1 MKAAMMGNPR
11 IRLAH
16 RSVEGA
22 ELQKEGVPFHFRRLG
37 AALGAEIVDLDL
49 SGPINDETFAAVRRA
64 FVESDGL
71 LVFRNQRITPEQHIA
86 FSKRFGPLM
95 IHVLHKFLLPGHPE
109 ILQISNIVEN
119 GEPIGLGDA
128 GRIWH
133 SDLSYTPEPSLG
145 SLLYALE
152 IPSEGGDTSFANMS
166 DAYDA
171 LPAEIK
177 GRIDG
182 KLAVHSYSHS
192 YAKFSGS
199 KFRPA
204 LTQKQKDEVAE
215 VVHPVVRTHPET
227 GRKAL
232 FVNEGF
238 TSRIVDL
245 TEAESRELLEFLF
258 AHSTKPEFVYRHHWQ
273 DHDLLFWDNRC
284 TIHLAHGCPPQLRR
298 HMHRTTVKGDA
309 PYYV

>member
-1 MKAAMMGNPR
+1 MGKPTSG
-11 IRLAH
+11 LAH
-16 RSVEGA
+16 RSVDDTARRRERA
-22 ELQKEGVPFHFRRLG
+22 PFQFRRLG
-37 AALGAEIVDLDL
+37 AALGAEIADLDL
-49 SGPINDETFAAVRRA
+49 SRPVNDETFAAVRRA
-64 FVESDGL
+64 FLESDGL

-95 IHVLHKFLLPGHPE
+95 IHVLDKFLLPGHPE
-109 ILQISNIVEN
+109 ILRVSNVIEN

-133 SDLSYTPEPSLG
+133 SDLSYTAEPSLG

-152 IPSEGGDTSFANMS
+152 IPTEGGDTSFGNMAA
-166 DAYDA
+166 AYDA
-171 LPAEIK
+171 LPAEIRR
-177 GRIDG
+177 RIDG
-182 KLAVHSYSHS
+182 KLAVHSYGHS

-204 LTQKQKDEVAE
+204 LTQKQKDQVAE

-227 GRKAL
+227 RRKAL

-238 TSRIVDL
+238 TSHIVGL
-245 TEAESRELLEFLF
+245 PEEESRELLEFLF

-309 PYYV
+309 PY

>member
-1 MKAAMMGNPR
+1 MGNRRTGLAGESSDGAAPR
-11 IRLAH
+11 EEDA
-16 RSVEGA
+16 
-22 ELQKEGVPFHFRRLG
+22 PFQFRRLG

-49 SGPINDETFAAVRRA
+49 SRPVNDETFARVRRA
-64 FVESDGL
+64 FLESNGL
-71 LVFRNQRITPEQHIA
+71 LVFRDQHITPEQHIA
-86 FSKRFGPLM
+86 FSRLFGPLM
-95 IHVLHKFLLPGHPE
+95 IHVLDKFLLPGHPE
-109 ILQISNIVEN
+109 ILRVSNVIEN

-152 IPSEGGDTSFANMS
+152 IPGEGGDTSFANMAA
-166 DAYDA
+166 AYEA

-177 GRIDG
+177 QRLDG
-182 KLAVHSYSHS
+182 KSAVHSYSHS

-199 KFRPA
+199 KFRPK
-204 LTQKQKDEVAE
+204 LTQQQKDQVAE
-215 VVHPVVRTHPET
+215 VVHPAVRTHPET

-245 TEAESRELLEFLF
+245 PEAESRELLELLF
-258 AHSTKPEFVYRHHWQ
+258 AHSTQPQFVYRHRWQ
-273 DHDLLFWDNRC
+273 DHDILFWDNRS
-284 TIHLAHGCPPQLRR
+284 TIHLAHGCPPELRR

-309 PYYV
+309 PY

>member
-1 MKAAMMGNPR
+1 MRNESIGARCSSDGLAPGKEDAPFQFQ
-11 IRLAH
+11 RL
-16 RSVEGA
+16 S
-22 ELQKEGVPFHFRRLG
+22 

-49 SGPINDETFAAVRRA
+49 SRPINDETFAAVRRA
-64 FVESDGL
+64 FVESNGL
-71 LVFRNQRITPEQHIA
+71 LVFRDQRITPEQHVA
-86 FSKRFGPLM
+86 FSQRFGPLM
-95 IHVLHKFLLPGHPE
+95 IHVLDKFLLPGHPE
-109 ILQISNIVEN
+109 ILRVSNVIEN

-152 IPSEGGDTSFANMS
+152 IPTEGGDTSFANMS
-166 DAYDA
+166 AAYDA
-171 LPAEIK
+171 LPAEI
-177 GRIDG
+177 RQRLDG
-182 KLAVHSYSHS
+182 KLAVHSYGHS

-199 KFRPA
+199 KFRPE
-204 LTQKQKDEVAE
+204 LTQKQKDQVAE

-227 GRKAL
+227 GQKTL

-245 TEAESRELLEFLF
+245 PEAESRELLKFLF
-258 AHSTKPEFVYRHHWQ
+258 EHSTQPRFVYRHRWQ

-309 PYYV
+309 PY

>member
-1 MKAAMMGNPR
+1 MTDRSIGLARCSSDGAAPR
-11 IRLAH
+11 
-16 RSVEGA
+16 
-22 ELQKEGVPFHFRRLG
+22 KEDAPFQSRRLG

-49 SGPINDETFAAVRRA
+49 SRTINDETFATLRRS
-64 FVESDGL
+64 FLESNGL
-71 LVFRNQRITPEQHIA
+71 LVFRDQRITPEQHIA
-86 FSKRFGPLM
+86 FSRRFGPLM
-95 IHVLHKFLLPGHPE
+95 IHVLDKFLLPGHPE
-109 ILQISNIVEN
+109 ILQVSNVIVN

-133 SDLSYTPEPSLG
+133 SDLSYTAEPSLG

-152 IPSEGGDTSFANMS
+152 IPTEGGDTSFANMS
-166 DAYDA
+166 AAYDA
-171 LPAEIK
+171 LPSEIK
-177 GRIDG
+177 QQLDG
-182 KLAVHSYSHS
+182 KSAVHSYSHS

-199 KFRPA
+199 KFRPK
-204 LTQKQKDEVAE
+204 LTQQQKDQVAE

-227 GRKAL
+227 GQKAL

-245 TEAESRELLEFLF
+245 PEAESRELLEFLF
-258 AHSTKPEFVYRHHWQ
+258 AHSTQPQFVYRHRWQ

-298 HMHRTTVKGDA
+298 HMHRTTVKGDE
-309 PYYV
+309 PF

>member
-1 MKAAMMGNPR
+1 MRNRSIG
-11 IRLAH
+11 LAGC
-16 RSVEGA
+16 SSEGA
-22 ELQKEGVPFHFRRLG
+22 APGKEDATFQFRRLG

-49 SGPINDETFAAVRRA
+49 SRPINDETFAAVRRA
-64 FVESDGL
+64 FLESNGL
-71 LVFRNQRITPEQHIA
+71 LVFRDQHITPEQHIA
-86 FSKRFGPLM
+86 FSRRFGPLM
-95 IHVLHKFLLPGHPE
+95 IHVLDKFLLPEHPE
-109 ILQISNIVEN
+109 ILRVSNVIEN

-152 IPSEGGDTSFANMS
+152 IPTEGGDTSFANMAA
-166 DAYDA
+166 AYDA

-177 GRIDG
+177 QRLDG
-182 KLAVHSYSHS
+182 KSAVHSYGHS
-192 YAKFSGS
+192 YAQFSGS
-199 KFRPA
+199 KWRPK
-204 LTQKQKDEVAE
+204 LTEKQKDEVAE

-227 GRKAL
+227 RRKTL

-245 TEAESRELLEFLF
+245 PEAESRELLDFLF
-258 AHSTKPEFVYRHHWQ
+258 AHSTQPQFVYRHPWQ

-284 TIHLAHGCPPQLRR
+284 TIHLAHGCPPELRR

-309 PYYV
+309 PY

>member
-1 MKAAMMGNPR
+1 MEDA
-11 IRLAH
+11 
-16 RSVEGA
+16 
-22 ELQKEGVPFHFRRLG
+22 PFQFRRLG
-37 AALGAEIVDLDL
+37 AALGAEILDLDL
-49 SGPINDETFAAVRRA
+49 SRPINDETFAAVRRA
-64 FVESDGL
+64 FVESSGL
-71 LVFRNQRITPEQHIA
+71 LVFRDQHITPEQHIA
-86 FSKRFGPLM
+86 FSRRFGPLM
-95 IHVLHKFLLPGHPE
+95 IHVLDKFLLPGHPE
-109 ILQISNIVEN
+109 ILRVSNVIEN

-133 SDLSYTPEPSLG
+133 SDLSYTAEPSLG

-152 IPSEGGDTSFANMS
+152 IPKEGGDTSFANMAA
-166 DAYDA
+166 AYDA

-177 GRIDG
+177 QRLDG
-182 KLAVHSYSHS
+182 KSAAHSYSHS

-199 KFRPA
+199 KFRPK
-204 LTQKQKDEVAE
+204 LTQQQRDQVAE

-227 GRKAL
+227 GRKTL

-245 TEAESRELLEFLF
+245 PEAESRQLLEFLF
-258 AHSTKPEFVYRHHWQ
+258 PHSTQPQFVYRHRWQ

-284 TIHLAHGCPPQLRR
+284 TIHLAHGCPPELRR

-309 PYYV
+309 PY

>member
-1 MKAAMMGNPR
+1 MRTRSIGLARSCSDGARPR
-11 IRLAH
+11 
-16 RSVEGA
+16 
-22 ELQKEGVPFHFRRLG
+22 KEDAPFEFRRIG

-49 SGPINDETFAAVRRA
+49 SRPINDDTFAAVRRA
-64 FVESDGL
+64 FLESNGL
-71 LVFRNQRITPEQHIA
+71 LVFRDQRISPEQHIA
-86 FSKRFGPLM
+86 FSQRFGPLM
-95 IHVLHKFLLPGHPE
+95 IHVLDKFLLPGHPE
-109 ILQISNIVEN
+109 ILRVSNVIEN

-133 SDLSYTPEPSLG
+133 SDLSYTTEPSLG

-152 IPSEGGDTSFANMS
+152 IPKEGGDTSFANMAA
-166 DAYDA
+166 AYDA

-177 GRIDG
+177 QQLDG
-182 KLAVHSYSHS
+182 KSAVHSYGHS

-199 KFRPA
+199 KFRPK
-204 LTQKQKDEVAE
+204 LTQQQRDQVAE
-215 VVHPVVRTHPET
+215 VVHPAVRTHPET
-227 GRKAL
+227 GRKTL

-245 TEAESRELLEFLF
+245 PEAESRELLDFLF
-258 AHSTKPEFVYRHHWQ
+258 AHSTQPQFVYRHHWQ

-309 PYYV
+309 PY